1 MQSVDIVPYSA
12 YTKSSFW
19 NYSQISKAAL
29 FFKPKQKFS
38 KNKQNTNTFYSSDSS
53 VTILIPWSRC
63 TEFGAFLT
71 PLTQTAHACCWRLFI
86 LRYS

>member
-1 MQSVDIVPYSA
+1 LNVHQIYLCYFLNKLFIQSVDTDGNNA

-38 KNKQNTNTFYSSDSS
+38 KNKQNTNTF
-53 VTILIPWSRC
+53 IAPIQ
-63 TEFGAFLT
+63 A
-71 PLTQTAHACCWRLFI
+71 
-86 LRYS
+86 